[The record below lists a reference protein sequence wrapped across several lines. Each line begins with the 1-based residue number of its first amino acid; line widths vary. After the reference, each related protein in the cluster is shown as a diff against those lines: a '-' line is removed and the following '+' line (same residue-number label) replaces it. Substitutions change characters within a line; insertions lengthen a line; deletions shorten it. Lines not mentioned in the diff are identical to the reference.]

1 MVGVEGCFPFIS
13 GLNMYVIETP
23 SDIKFCEAPGSAE
36 LGDERERVPILDG
49 YGIQCTIVLD

>member
-1 MVGVEGCFPFIS
+1 
-13 GLNMYVIETP
+13 MYVIETP

-36 LGDERERVPILDG
+36 LGDERERVPVLDG